1 MSARRRCAVIG
12 QVVSLLGAAMILAAF
27 GAQQA
32 GKLGPEAP
40 LYLALN
46 LAGSLI
52 LTYFAVE
59 ARNLGL
65 IALEGSW
72 AAISLVSLVRA
83 AVRGSASPR
92 P

>member
-1 MSARRRCAVIG
+1 VIG
-12 QVVSLLGAAMILAAF
+12 QAVSLLGAAMILAAF

-32 GKLGPEAP
+32 GKLTPQAP
-40 LYLALN
+40 AYLALN
-46 LAGSLI
+46 LVGSAI

-72 AAISLVSLVRA
+72 AAISAFSLIRA
-83 AVRGSASPR
+83 LSRPR
-92 P
+92 S

>member
-1 MSARRRCAVIG
+1 MVG
-12 QVVSLLGAAMILAAF
+12 QIVSLIGAAMILAAF

-32 GKLGPEAP
+32 GKLRPEA
-40 LYLALN
+40 LVYLLLN
-46 LAGSLI
+46 LVGSAI

-72 AAISLVSLVRA
+72 AVISLVSIVRTFG
-83 AVRGSASPR
+83 REPDPR
-92 P
+92 R

>member
-1 MSARRRCAVIG
+1 MIG

-32 GKLGPEAP
+32 GKLRPEAP
-40 LYLALN
+40 AYLALN
-46 LAGSLI
+46 LVGALI

-72 AAISLVSLVRA
+72 SAISVVSLVRTFFRTQA
-83 AVRGSASPR
+83 
-92 P
+92 

>member
-1 MSARRRCAVIG
+1 MPPMIG

-27 GAQQA
+27 GMQQA

-40 LYLALN
+40 AYLVLN
-46 LAGSLI
+46 LLGSLI

-65 IALEGSW
+65 IVLEGSW

-83 AVRGSASPR
+83 SLRARHS
-92 P
+92 

>member
-1 MSARRRCAVIG
+1 MIG
-12 QVVSLLGAAMILAAF
+12 QLVSLAGAALILAAF
-27 GAQQA
+27 AAQQGGRLRPDGA
-32 GKLGPEAP
+32 AYLG
-40 LYLALN
+40 LN
-46 LAGSLI
+46 LAGSVI

-72 AAISLVSLVRA
+72 ALISLVSLGKA
-83 AVRGSASPR
+83 AGRGGPQSPS

>member
-1 MSARRRCAVIG
+1 MIG

-32 GKLGPEAP
+32 GKLRPEAP
-40 LYLALN
+40 AYLVLN
-46 LAGSLI
+46 LVGSLI

-72 AAISLVSLVRA
+72 AAISAFSLVRWFA
-83 AVRGSASPR
+83 RPSASPR
-92 P
+92 

>member
-1 MSARRRCAVIG
+1 MIG
-12 QVVSLLGAAMILAAF
+12 QAVSLLGAALILAAF
-27 GAQQA
+27 GMQQA

-40 LYLALN
+40 VYLVLN
-46 LAGSLI
+46 LLGSLI

-72 AAISLVSLVRA
+72 AVISVVSLVRTSLRA
-83 AVRGSASPR
+83 RRS
-92 P
+92 

>member
-1 MSARRRCAVIG
+1 MIG

-32 GKLGPEAP
+32 GKLRPEAP
-40 LYLALN
+40 AYLALN
-46 LAGSLI
+46 LVGSLI

-72 AAISLVSLVRA
+72 AAISLFSLIRVFARA
-83 AVRGSASPR
+83 PQT
-92 P
+92 

>member
-1 MSARRRCAVIG
+1 VIG

-32 GKLGPEAP
+32 GKLRPEALP
-40 LYLALN
+40 YLALN
-46 LAGSLI
+46 LLGSAI
-52 LTYFAVE
+52 LTYFAIE

-65 IALEGSW
+65 IVLEGSW

-83 AVRGSASPR
+83 FARPSASPR
-92 P
+92 

>member
-1 MSARRRCAVIG
+1 VIG

-27 GAQQA
+27 AAQQA
-32 GKLGPEAP
+32 RRLSSDGP

-46 LAGSLI
+46 FAGSAI
-52 LTYFAVE
+52 LTYFAI
-59 ARNLGL
+59 ASKSSGL

-72 AAISLVSLVRA
+72 AVVSLVSLVK
-83 AVRGSASPR
+83 AVARGGR